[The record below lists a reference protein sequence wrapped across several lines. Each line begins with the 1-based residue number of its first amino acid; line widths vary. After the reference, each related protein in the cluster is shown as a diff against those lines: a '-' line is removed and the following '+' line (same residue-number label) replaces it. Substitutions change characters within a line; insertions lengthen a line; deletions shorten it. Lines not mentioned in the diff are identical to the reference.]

1 MITRI
6 ASLIVVGMVG
16 VIAAVAQPKLVSA
29 TDAKKV
35 IDKEKTKVQVV
46 DVRTPSEWSAGHL
59 AMAKHI
65 DVNDSAFEQKLGTL
79 DKNKPVVVYCA
90 VGGRSGRAASIMLQ
104 KGFKVV
110 YSVTNG
116 GYRELAAT
124 GLPTSTK

>member
-6 ASLIVVGMVG
+6 TSILVIGLASVV
-16 VIAAVAQPKLVSA
+16 AAVAQPKLVTA
-29 TDAKKV
+29 ADAKKL
-35 IDKEKTKVQVV
+35 IDKEKTKIQVV
-46 DVRTPSEWSAGHL
+46 DVRTPTEWSAGHL

-65 DVNDSAFEQKLGTL
+65 DVNDPAFEQKLGTL

-90 VGGRSGRAASIMLQ
+90 VGGRSGRAATIMQQ
-104 KGFKVV
+104 KGFKLV

>member
-6 ASLIVVGMVG
+6 TSILVIGLASVV
-16 VIAAVAQPKLVSA
+16 AAVAQPKLVTA
-29 TDAKKV
+29 ADAKKL
-35 IDKEKTKVQVV
+35 IDKEKTKIQVV
-46 DVRTPSEWSAGHL
+46 DVRTPTEWSAGHL

-65 DVNDSAFEQKLGTL
+65 DVNDPTFEQKLGTL

-90 VGGRSGRAASIMLQ
+90 VGGRSGRAATIMQQ
-104 KGFKVV
+104 KGFKLV

>member
-6 ASLIVVGMVG
+6 TSILVIGLASVV
-16 VIAAVAQPKLVSA
+16 AAVAQPKLVTA
-29 TDAKKV
+29 ADAKKL
-35 IDKEKTKVQVV
+35 IDKEKTKIQVV
-46 DVRTPSEWSAGHL
+46 DVRTPTEWSAGHL

-65 DVNDSAFEQKLGTL
+65 DVNDPTFEQKLGTL

-90 VGGRSGRAASIMLQ
+90 VGGRSGRATIMQQ
-104 KGFKVV
+104 KGFKLV